1 MPGHLRTKEGVQHA
15 SCELAKAL
23 GGMILAAGAS
33 VAVPVLLGS
42 TASANSGGRYCVE
55 SVTPGSTATCFSSF
69 GASISFA
76 TGGRVNLAN
85 AAVSRDVSASEL
97 GETTT
102 PASTNSVPLGSLVLA
117 IDYATSSYRGTT
129 LTWTGSGCSSTIGGG
144 NIPSWFNDTAQSVH
158 AYSGCATTLFWNA
171 NYGPPSYPVHVNGS
185 VATMGSFNNEASSQ
199 LFCDYYGC
207 A

>member
-1 MPGHLRTKEGVQHA
+1 M
-15 SCELAKAL
+15 L
-23 GGMILAAGAS
+23 GGMILAIGAS
-33 VAVPVLLGS
+33 VAVSVLLGS
-42 TASANSGGRYCVE
+42 TASANSGGRYCVQ
-55 SVTPGSTATCFSSF
+55 SVAPGSTATCFSSF

-76 TGGRVNLAN
+76 TGGRVNLAH
-85 AAVSRDVSASEL
+85 ATASSEVSPAEL
-97 GETTT
+97 GESSAT
-102 PASTNSVPLGSLVLA
+102 PASMNSVPPPSLVLA

-129 LTWTGSGCSSTIGGG
+129 LTWTGSGCSSNIGGA

-171 NYGPPSYPVHVNGS
+171 TYGPPSYPVHVNGS

-199 LFCDYYGC
+199 LVCNYYGC